1 MNKNLKKTMAL
12 ALALGTLSTVGSL
25 VNSNFLTIKAYA
37 SDNNADKLNSI
48 DLEDDDGDSVDI
60 YKNSNYDDE
69 VDDGD
74 LNVGDTYYAEVTT
87 GSAVQV
93 DSIDGADDDKV
104 RIFVGSDDYEVGDS
118 IPIEDNDGDTTTL
131 KVRVYEDDY
140 DGDKDYNSGDYNE
153 YEIKV
158 KYNGD
163 GEDNSDDSN
172 DEDTLDS
179 LELQDKNGD
188 DIDLYSNS
196 SYDDKVDS
204 DEVNEGDTYY
214 AKTSSN
220 DVSIETSGPDD
231 EYVRIFN
238 STDDSAKAVETG
250 DEISVSEDK
259 TLTVRIYDQ
268 EPDDDVEYSDNDDVI
283 GEYKIKLEYTG
294 ADASSSTSTTGTSTT
309 ALKPETATT
318 VSTPSTVKPN
328 QWVQVNGYWLY
339 NDALG
344 NPLKNQWHYDGSYG
358 KWYYLGTDGTM
369 VVNRWIAS
377 GGKWYYIGSDGAMAV
392 NYWISSESKWYYA
405 GSDGAMVT
413 NTTIS
418 GYKIGADGA
427 WIK

>member
-12 ALALGTLSTVGSL
+12 VIALGTISAAGTAG
-25 VNSNFLTIKAYA
+25 NFNFLTTKAYA
-37 SDNNADKLNSI
+37 SDSNADKLNSI

-60 YKNSNYDDE
+60 YKDSNYDNE
-69 VDDGD
+69 ADD
-74 LNVGDTYYAEVTT
+74 LSVGDTYYAEVTT

-104 RIFVGSDDYEVGDS
+104 RIFVGSDAYEVGDS
-118 IPIEDNDGDTTTL
+118 IPVEDNDGDTTTL

-140 DGDKDYNSGDYNE
+140 DENKDYSSSDYNE

-163 GEDNSDDSN
+163 GEDNSGDSN

-188 DIDLYSNS
+188 DIDLYSDS
-196 SYDDKVDS
+196 SYDNKVDS
-204 DEVNEGDTYY
+204 DEVDEGNTYY
-214 AKTSSN
+214 AKSSS
-220 DVSIETSGPDD
+220 DEVSIETSGPDD
-231 EYVRIFN
+231 EYVRIFK
-238 STDDSAKAVETG
+238 STDDSAKGIETG

-259 TLTVRIYDQ
+259 TLTVRIYDE
-268 EPDDDVEYSDNDDVI
+268 EPADDVEYGDEDDVI
-283 GEYKIKLEYTG
+283 GEYKIKLEYAG
-294 ADASSSTSTTGTSTT
+294 ADSSSSTTTTGTTTT
-309 ALKPETATT
+309 ALKPDTATT
-318 VSTPSTVKPN
+318 VSTPSTVKSN

-344 NPLKNQWHYDGSYG
+344 NPLKNQWHYDGNYG

-369 VVNRWIAS
+369 LINHWIAS
-377 GGKWYYIGSDGAMAV
+377 GGKWYYIGSDGTMSV
-392 NYWISSESKWYYA
+392 NSWISSESKWYYVA
-405 GSDGAMVT
+405 SDGAMVT

>member
-12 ALALGTLSTVGSL
+12 ALAFGTLSTVGS
-25 VNSNFLTIKAYA
+25 VANFKFLTIKAYA
-37 SDNNADKLNSI
+37 SDSNADKLNSI

-60 YKNSNYDDE
+60 YKNSSYDDE

-74 LNVGDTYYAEVTT
+74 LKVGDTYYAEVTT

-93 DSIDGADDDKV
+93 DSVDGADDDKV
-104 RIFVGSDDYEVGDS
+104 RIFVGSDAYEVGDS

-140 DGDKDYNSGDYNE
+140 DEDKDYNSSDYNE
-153 YEIKV
+153 YEVKV

-163 GEDNSDDSN
+163 DNDDSDDSN

-204 DEVNEGDTYY
+204 SEVNEGNTYY

-220 DVSIETSGPDD
+220 EVSVETSGPDD
-231 EYVRIFN
+231 KYVRIFK
-238 STDDSAKAVETG
+238 STDDSAKGVETG

-259 TLTVRIYDQ
+259 TLTVRIYDE
-268 EPDDDVEYSDNDDVI
+268 EPDDDVEYGDDDDVI

-294 ADASSSTSTTGTSTT
+294 ADSSDSTSTTGTGAT

-318 VSTPSTVKPN
+318 VTTSSNVKSN
-328 QWVQVNGYWLY
+328 QWVQVNGNWLY
-339 NDALG
+339 NDTSG
-344 NPLKNQWHYDGSYG
+344 NPLKNQWYYDRSYG
-358 KWYYLGTDGTM
+358 KWYYLGADGTM
-369 VVNRWIAS
+369 VVNRWMAS
-377 GGKWYYIGSDGAMAV
+377 GGKWYYIGPDGAMQV
-392 NYWISSESKWYYA
+392 NSWISSEGKWYYV
-405 GSDGAMVT
+405 GSDGAMVI
-413 NTTIS
+413 NTTIN
-418 GYKIGADGA
+418 GYKIGSDGA